1 MPHNL
6 NNNNNGL
13 ARNPVAKQKQTV
25 LFAHAKKL
33 KERAKKFGQ
42 NPQSTPT
49 KPLIK
54 PLKRPSTENIGTEEV
69 SPVKQIKV
77 EPEVPLTPEDR
88 ELQEKLAL
96 QARQREL
103 IRQRKEANRQALAQK
118 KRAQLAQR
126 LANQGQ
132 TLEGVEQPSTAN
144 GPVNLLHTGLGP
156 AGNQPQP
163 GGQGIQARPQI
174 PYPNQNA
181 QRKVVTPGISG
192 GNKAA
197 IKTTQTVK
205 SPNKKA
211 MKRIETVKKNSH
223 GEIISREIKL
233 VPIEDETDAIVKT
246 SVLNQG
252 QVQVVKTSAPVAGI
266 SVNRSVI
273 SPLKKVE
280 APSRSVIR
288 LGNTPQATEN
298 EEGDMRNVVSQQTS
312 GRRIVVTSKPKSVLV
327 KNLSTNTSDT
337 VIKSLCSSVGPVQ
350 TIERKQKDVVVTFM
364 DGIHASKFVEKYNRS
379 LLDLSTILV
388 SLIHH

>member
-1 MPHNL
+1 M
-6 NNNNNGL
+6 
-13 ARNPVAKQKQTV
+13 
-25 LFAHAKKL
+25 
-33 KERAKKFGQ
+33 
-42 NPQSTPT
+42 
-49 KPLIK
+49 
-54 PLKRPSTENIGTEEV
+54 
-69 SPVKQIKV
+69 
-77 EPEVPLTPEDR
+77 
-88 ELQEKLAL
+88 
-96 QARQREL
+96 
-103 IRQRKEANRQALAQK
+103 
-118 KRAQLAQR
+118 
-126 LANQGQ
+126 
-132 TLEGVEQPSTAN
+132 
-144 GPVNLLHTGLGP
+144 
-156 AGNQPQP
+156 
-163 GGQGIQARPQI
+163 
-174 PYPNQNA
+174 
-181 QRKVVTPGISG
+181 TPGISG

-312 GRRIVVTSKPKSVLV
+312 GRVREH
-327 KNLSTNTSDT
+327 
-337 VIKSLCSSVGPVQ
+337 CSPDLHE
-350 TIERKQKDVVVTFM
+350 TCL
-364 DGIHASKFVEKYNRS
+364 FVRGY
-379 LLDLSTILV
+379 V
-388 SLIHH
+388 SFRL